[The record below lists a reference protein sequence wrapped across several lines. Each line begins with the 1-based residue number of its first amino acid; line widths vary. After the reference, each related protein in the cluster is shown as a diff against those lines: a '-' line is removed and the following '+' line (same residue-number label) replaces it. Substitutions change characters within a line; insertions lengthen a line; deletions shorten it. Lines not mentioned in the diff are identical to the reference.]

1 MTTLCQTSFLQ
12 TLANK
17 ASEWFFVDLILSC
30 KKTNEIWWNIMAT
43 VTVTQL
49 KDLIHQH
56 INVCITYVCKTRVTK
71 YVDGTPMSLSSTSAH
86 PTMVTLVNI
95 MVMNRWL
102 TSFSFNINQPSHS
115 WDTAISNS
123 DIETPRSRSWIW
135 SKCKVVQLAQYP
147 IYSLPFHFT
156 SIRSTIPEIQL
167 FGHLTLKHPRSR
179 LWVTSYVNVTYYT
192 QYPTDAFHFLFHINR
207 TNHSWDMAKIVFN
220 L

>member
-12 TLANK
+12 TSANK

-71 YVDGTPMSLSSTSAH
+71 YVDGMPMSLSSTSAH
-86 PTMVTLVNI
+86 PIMVTLVNI

-102 TSFSFNINQPSHS
+102 TSFSFYINQPSHS

-123 DIETPRSRSWIW
+123 DIKTPRSRSLVW
-135 SKCKVVQLAQYP
+135 SKWPSILFIHFLSISHQSDQQFLR
-147 IYSLPFHFT
+147 YSYLDIWPWNIQSQGHEWRHMSMT
-156 SIRSTIPEIQL
+156 HIIPSIQL
-167 FGHLTLKHPRSR
+167 MLFIFVPHQSDQP
-179 LWVTSYVNVTYYT
+179 
-192 QYPTDAFHFLFHINR
+192 FLR
-207 TNHSWDMAKIVFN
+207 YG
-220 L
+220 